1 MLRNRTKAI
10 IKLTRWQEFVAFT
23 TILTMLGGLTAY
35 QVHDSQLDWRLFVV
49 WIANLMAMA
58 YAFMVNDIEDA
69 PDDARDPNRAHTN
82 PVASLELAVPTA
94 WAATLGFGFIAAVC
108 YALAGPHT
116 FVVGM
121 ITLVLAHL
129 YSWKPVRLKAQPVVD
144 ILSHALMLST
154 LLYLAAF
161 FAYETDLSQLWM
173 IVIVT
178 FAASANGQLY
188 NQVRDF
194 EADQAAG
201 LHNTASILGKTL
213 TDRLATATVITSA
226 VCLVIAA
233 LQGIFPLWLGA
244 VLLITTPIVLVVL
257 RGSTRDM
264 RGSQTNDPM
273 ALLQRKALYVMNI
286 TLLAWL
292 VVAYI

>member
-1 MLRNRTKAI
+1 MKTRAKAI

-23 TILTMLGGLTAY
+23 TILTMLGGLTAN
-35 QVHDSQLDWRLFVV
+35 QVHDSQLDWQLLVV
-49 WIANLMAMA
+49 WIANLTAMA

-82 PVASLELAVPTA
+82 PIANLELTVPTA
-94 WAATLGFGFIAAVC
+94 WLATIAFGVVSALC
-108 YALAGPHT
+108 YALVGPRT

-121 ITLVLAHL
+121 ITLALAHL
-129 YSWKPVRLKAQPVVD
+129 YSWKPVRLKAQPLVD

-154 LLYLAAF
+154 LLYVAAF
-161 FAYETDLSQLWM
+161 FAYESDLGNLWT

-188 NQVRDF
+188 NQVRDY

-201 LHNTASILGKTL
+201 LHNTASILGKTI
-213 TDRLATATVITSA
+213 TDRLATGTVIISV
-226 VCLVIAA
+226 VCVIIAA

-244 VLLITTPIVLVVL
+244 VFLLTTPVVMFLL
-257 RGSTRDM
+257 RDNTRDM
-264 RGSQTNDPM
+264 RGSETDDPM
-273 ALLQRKALYVMNI
+273 ALLQRKALYIINI